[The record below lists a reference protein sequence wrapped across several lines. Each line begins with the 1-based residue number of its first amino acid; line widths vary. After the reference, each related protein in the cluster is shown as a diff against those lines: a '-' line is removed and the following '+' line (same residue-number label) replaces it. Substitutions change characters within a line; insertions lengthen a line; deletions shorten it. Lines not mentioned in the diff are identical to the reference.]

1 MTEQVDFYVLDRED
15 ARQRMIVACRLAE
28 KAYQRD
34 LRALLLAESAGEAES
49 LDALLWT
56 FTDQS
61 FVPHG
66 LVVNGSAAD
75 PSAPVQLTA
84 DAARAPDADLL
95 VNLSHRVPDGF
106 ERYPRIAEIV
116 DAEPGRRERAR
127 ERFKHY
133 REHRVVVETHRLHDG
148 AGN

>member
-1 MTEQVDFYVLDRED
+1 MTERVDFYVLDRED

-34 LRALLLAESAGEAES
+34 LRALLLAGTTDEAEA

-56 FTDQS
+56 FTEQS

-66 LVVNGSAAD
+66 LVVAGAAVD

-84 DAARAPDADLL
+84 EAARAPDADVL
-95 VNLSHRVPDGF
+95 VNLSDRVPEGF

-116 DAEPGRRERAR
+116 DADPGRRERAR
-127 ERFKHY
+127 VRFKAY
-133 REHRVVVETHRLHDG
+133 RDHSLVVETHRLNDG
-148 AGN
+148 TEP

>member
-1 MTEQVDFYVLDRED
+1 MTGRVDFYVLDRED
-15 ARQRMIVACRLAE
+15 ARQRMVVACRLAE
-28 KAYQRD
+28 KAYLRD
-34 LRALLLAESAGEAES
+34 LRALLLAESAGEAEA

-56 FTDQS
+56 FADQS

-66 LVVNGSAAD
+66 LVVDGSAAD
-75 PSAPVQLTA
+75 PSAPVQLTV

-95 VNLSHRVPDGF
+95 VNLSDRIPDGF

-133 REHRVVVETHRLHDG
+133 REHRVVVETHRLPDG
-148 AGN
+148 AEA

>member
-1 MTEQVDFYVLDRED
+1 MTGRVDFYVLDRED
-15 ARQRMIVACRLAE
+15 ARQRMVVACRLAE
-28 KAYQRD
+28 KAYLRD
-34 LRALLLAESAGEAES
+34 LRALLLAESAGEAEA

-56 FTDQS
+56 FADQS

-66 LVVNGSAAD
+66 LVVDGSAAD
-75 PSAPVQLTA
+75 PSAPVQLTV

-95 VNLSHRVPDGF
+95 VNLSDRIPDGF

-133 REHRVVVETHRLHDG
+133 REHGVVVETHRLPDG
-148 AGN
+148 AEA

>member
-1 MTEQVDFYVLDRED
+1 MTGRVDFYVLDRED
-15 ARQRMIVACRLAE
+15 SRQRMVVGCRLAE
-28 KAYQRD
+28 KAYLRD
-34 LRALLLAESAGEAES
+34 LRAVLLADTTGDAEA

-56 FTDQS
+56 FADPS

-66 LVVNGSAAD
+66 LIVNGAAAD

-84 DAARAPDADLL
+84 DAARAPAADVL
-95 VNLSHRVPDGF
+95 VNLSARMPEGF

-127 ERFKHY
+127 ERFKTY
-133 REHRVVVETHRLHDG
+133 RDHALVVETHRLHDG
-148 AGN
+148 DEP